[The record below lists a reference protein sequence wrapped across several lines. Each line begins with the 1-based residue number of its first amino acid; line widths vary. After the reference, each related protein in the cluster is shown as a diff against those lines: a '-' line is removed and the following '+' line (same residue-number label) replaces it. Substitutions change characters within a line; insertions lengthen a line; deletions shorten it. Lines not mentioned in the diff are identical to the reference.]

1 VEKSLGEQS
10 LLSLSYLGSKGAKL
24 VRNQATDDAPSGI
37 LESTQFASTGSSSYH
52 ALLINMHA
60 NLTPSL
66 YALVSYT
73 LGHSIDTGSS
83 DTLPV
88 LDSGPSNKGS
98 SSFDVRQVLS
108 ASFGYR
114 TPARFGHALGGWT
127 LSSTSFARTGFPFD
141 ITTVDRSIGLG
152 FDNTDRAS
160 LVPGQP
166 VWIYNSSVP
175 GGRALNPAA
184 FQAPAAG
191 SNGSLGR
198 NSLTGFD
205 LFQTD
210 VSLRKQ
216 LRLYRGGSVEAVV
229 SAFNLLNH
237 PSFANPVDYLGSALF
252 GQPTA
257 MTNLMLGSGSPTTGL
272 TPLYQAGGPRTVEL
286 SLRFSF

>member
-1 VEKSLGEQS
+1 MFIPASHPLFYLAKSLGVEGFS
-10 LLSLSYLGSKGAKL
+10 GEIFGGAIAALTFLSRLKGSKAGTQSGH
-24 VRNQATDDAPSGI
+24 RRCPSGI

-141 ITTVDRSIGLG
+141 ITTVDRSIAL
-152 FDNTDRAS
+152 AS
-160 LVPGQP
+160 ITPIAP
-166 VWIYNSSVP
+166 V
-175 GGRALNPAA
+175 
-184 FQAPAAG
+184 
-191 SNGSLGR
+191 
-198 NSLTGFD
+198 
-205 LFQTD
+205 
-210 VSLRKQ
+210 
-216 LRLYRGGSVEAVV
+216 
-229 SAFNLLNH
+229 
-237 PSFANPVDYLGSALF
+237 SFPANPF
-252 GQPTA
+252 GFTTA
-257 MTNLMLGSGSPTTGL
+257 RCRVAVP
-272 TPLYQAGGPRTVEL
+272 
-286 SLRFSF
+286 